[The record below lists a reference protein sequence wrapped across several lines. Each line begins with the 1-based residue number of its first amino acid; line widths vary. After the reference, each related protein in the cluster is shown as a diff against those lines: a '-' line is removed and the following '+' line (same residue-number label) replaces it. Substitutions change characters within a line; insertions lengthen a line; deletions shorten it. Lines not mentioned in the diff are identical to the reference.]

1 MAAPIRIGEIN
12 TYSPSALS
20 GFMATYKRGIE
31 LAVAAAN
38 AAGGAL
44 GRPIEML
51 YRDDQLSPA
60 VAAQC
65 AEALLRDDKVD
76 LIAGTFTSDVGVA
89 VSQVADR
96 LQRVFVATEPR
107 TDVIVWEGGS
117 RYVFRVRTSQSMM
130 VSMMVGHAA
139 KMTERR
145 WTLVSPSYVGAKRIA
160 NIFRERLQALRPDVV
175 FGDPVHYTLGTMS
188 DDVVQ
193 RVIATAPEALF
204 TVVYGTDLL
213 PFVRAGNARGLF
225 QQVAV
230 ANPLAGDPEYLDT
243 LGAETP
249 EGWLVLGYPGE
260 QDRRPAHL
268 RFVEAYR
275 EQFGEA
281 PDAAALT
288 GYISIQAIVAGIQR
302 AGALDTEAL
311 IRGLRGLEF
320 ESPIGRLL
328 VRRGDHQATHGNWIG
343 KLARRNGRGTT
354 VDWTFLDGAD
364 FLPPEAEAAA
374 MRPAGANV

>member
-1 MAAPIRIGEIN
+1 MAPIRIGEIN

-31 LAVAAAN
+31 LALAEAN

-51 YRDDQLSPA
+51 YRDDKLNPTT
-60 VAAQC
+60 AAQC
-65 AEALLRDDKVD
+65 AEALLLEDKVD

-89 VSQVADR
+89 VSQAAER
-96 LQRVFVATEPR
+96 LKRVFVATEPR

-139 KMTERR
+139 KMPQRR

-175 FGDPVHYTLGTMS
+175 FAAPVHYTLGTMS
-188 DDVVQ
+188 DAVVDE
-193 RVIATAPEALF
+193 VIATTPEALF

-213 PFVRAGNARGLF
+213 PFVRAGNARRLF
-225 QQVAV
+225 ERVAV

-243 LGAETP
+243 LGEEAP

-268 RFVEAYR
+268 RFAEAYR
-275 EQFGEA
+275 KQHGNA
-281 PDAAALT
+281 PDAGALT
-288 GYISIQAIVAGIQR
+288 GYIGMQAIVAGIER
-302 AGALDTEAL
+302 AGSLDTEAL
-311 IRGLRGLEF
+311 IRGFRGLEF
-320 ESPIGRLL
+320 DSPIGRLL
-328 VRRGDHQATHGNWIG
+328 IRRGDHQATHGNWIG
-343 KLARRNGRGTT
+343 KLARRNGRGTMI
-354 VDWTFLDGAD
+354 DWTFLDGAD
-364 FLPPEAEAAA
+364 FLPSETEAAA
-374 MRPAGANV
+374 LRPAGANA